1 MPFDIYKVAP
11 YISNMIQRALQPA
24 IEKFLKTFPAVVIL
38 GPRQVGKTTLVK
50 LIAKKGKKKTIYL
63 DLEKH
68 SDAEMLHNNAEEY
81 LLSYVNDCVLIDEVQ
96 RMPKLFP
103 LLRAMID
110 EKRVPNRYI
119 ITGSA
124 SPDLL
129 KGASES
135 LAGRVMYFY
144 LHPIGLHELPP
155 TISME
160 KHWFRGGFPQAL
172 TMNNAAL
179 LHGWLDSFITTY
191 IEKDL
196 PFLFDVKFSVVT
208 MRKMWSMLAHLQG
221 SILNADKLGAS
232 LDITGT
238 TVKRY
243 LDYLEAA
250 FIITRLQPYFVNIGK
265 RLVKTPKV
273 FINDSGI
280 LHFLLRVNSA
290 KELAHHPGVGASWEG
305 YVISQVL
312 YAKDSRLDMYYYRT
326 QSGAE
331 CDLVLVRGHIITAC
345 IEIKFSKAPVVA
357 KGYYQSISDLASKN
371 NFVVCP
377 PNIDY
382 VTKDGIRVVGL
393 EIFIKKHLPKL

>member
-1 MPFDIYKVAP
+1 MV
-11 YISNMIQRALQPA
+11 
-24 IEKFLKTFPAVVIL
+24 KFLKAFPAIVVL

-50 LIAKKGKKKTIYL
+50 LIAKSSSKKTVYL

-68 SDAEMLHNNAEEY
+68 SDAEKLNRDAEEFLGSY
-81 LLSYVNDCVLIDEVQ
+81 LNECVLIDEVQ

-110 EKRVPNRYI
+110 EKRKPGRYI

-135 LAGRVMYFY
+135 LAGRVAYFY
-144 LHPIGLHELPP
+144 LHPIGLHELPAKI
-155 TISME
+155 TLG

-172 TMNNAAL
+172 TIRSSQL

-196 PFLFDVKFSVVT
+196 PFLFDMRFSPAT
-208 MRKMWSMLAHLQG
+208 MRKLWSMLAHLQG
-221 SILNADKLGAS
+221 SILNAEKLGSS

-243 LDYLEAA
+243 LDYLQAA
-250 FIITRLQPYFVNIGK
+250 FIITKLQPYYINIGK
-265 RLVKTPKV
+265 RLVKAPKV
-273 FINDSGI
+273 YINDSGI
-280 LHFLLRVNSA
+280 LHYLLRIDSE
-290 KELAHHPGVGASWEG
+290 KELTGHPGVGASWEG

-312 YAKDSRLDMYYYRT
+312 YAKTNRLDMYYYRT
-326 QSGAE
+326 QAGAE
-331 CDLVLVRGHIITAC
+331 CDLVLVRGHVVKAC
-345 IEIKFSKAPVVA
+345 IEIKLSKAPFVT
-357 KGYYQSISDLASKN
+357 KGFYQSVADLKCKN

-377 PNIDY
+377 ADIDY
-382 VTKDGIRVVGL
+382 VTKEGVRIVGIAL
-393 EIFIKKHLPKL
+393 FIDKYLPKL

>member
-1 MPFDIYKVAP
+1 
-11 YISNMIQRALQPA
+11 MIKRALQPA
-24 IEKFLKTFPAVVIL
+24 IEKFLRGFPAIVVL
-38 GPRQVGKTTLVK
+38 GPRQVGKTTLAK
-50 LIAKKGKKKTIYL
+50 LIAKNSRKKTVYL
-63 DLEKH
+63 DLEKN
-68 SDAEMLHNNAEEY
+68 SDFELLNNNAEEY
-81 LLSYVNDCVLIDEVQ
+81 LLSYVNECVLIDEVQ

-110 EKRVPNRYI
+110 ERRKPGRYI

-135 LAGRVMYFY
+135 LAGRVAYFY
-144 LHPIGLHELPP
+144 LHPIGLHELPEN
-155 TISME
+155 ISMN

-172 TMNNAAL
+172 TMRNAQL
-179 LHGWLDSFITTY
+179 LKGWLDSFITTY

-196 PFLFDVKFSVVT
+196 PFLFDIRFSPVI
-208 MRKMWSMLAHLQG
+208 MRKLWSMLAHLQG
-221 SILNADKLGAS
+221 TTLNADKLGAS

-280 LHFLLRVNSA
+280 LHYLLRVNNE
-290 KELAHHPGVGASWEG
+290 KELSGHPGVGASWEG

-326 QSGAE
+326 QAGAE
-331 CDLVLVRGHIITAC
+331 CDLVLVRGHIVLAC
-345 IEIKFSKAPVVA
+345 VEIKFSKAPGVT
-357 KGYYQSISDLASKN
+357 KGFYQSVADLKSKK
-371 NFVVCP
+371 NFIVCP
-377 PNIDY
+377 ATIDY
-382 VTKDGIRVVGL
+382 VTKEGVRVVGL
-393 EIFIKKHLPKL
+393 QAFIKTYLPKL